1 VVTDGTEG
9 VTEPT
14 LRIIHLGFT
23 PQVRSLSSSG
33 GVPWYRNSILQ
44 VTRFVDLSLL
54 RLRTSTRFFPR
65 MALFPETVG
74 NGSQGTPKTALWFH
88 FDCPTTPTKWP
99 LRPPT
104 LICPLP
110 PKPCRLTANLLSS
123 AAAPRI
129 SRPLAERR
137 PSGGVHT
144 NHTLCVCLS
153 RRHHHHHTLTSS
165 IRESQLPG
173 ILESPNPNRALLG
186 ITTHL
191 LLVYVN
197 PSFLDSWSRRILIG
211 SN

>member
-1 VVTDGTEG
+1 MVTDGTEG

-65 MALFPETVG
+65 MPLFPETVG
-74 NGSQGTPKTALWFH
+74 NGSQGTPKSNFASTLTRPTAPTKWPPPPKTALWFH
-88 FDCPTTPTKWP
+88 FDCPTTPTEWP

-110 PKPCRLTANLLSS
+110 PKPCRLTANPLSS
-123 AAAPRI
+123 AAAPPSLPNLAA
-129 SRPLAERR
+129 SRP
-137 PSGGVHT
+137 
-144 NHTLCVCLS
+144 
-153 RRHHHHHTLTSS
+153 TS
-165 IRESQLPG
+165 
-173 ILESPNPNRALLG
+173 
-186 ITTHL
+186 
-191 LLVYVN
+191 
-197 PSFLDSWSRRILIG
+197 
-211 SN
+211 

>member
-1 VVTDGTEG
+1 MVTDGTEG

-23 PQVRSLSSSG
+23 LQVRSLSSSG

-54 RLRTSTRFFPR
+54 RLGSSTRFFPR

-99 LRPPT
+99 PPPKTALWFHFDCPTTPTKWPLRPPT

-110 PKPCRLTANLLSS
+110 PKPCRLTANPLSS
-123 AAAPRI
+123 AAAPPSLPNLAA
-129 SRPLAERR
+129 SRP
-137 PSGGVHT
+137 
-144 NHTLCVCLS
+144 
-153 RRHHHHHTLTSS
+153 TS
-165 IRESQLPG
+165 
-173 ILESPNPNRALLG
+173 
-186 ITTHL
+186 
-191 LLVYVN
+191 
-197 PSFLDSWSRRILIG
+197 
-211 SN
+211 